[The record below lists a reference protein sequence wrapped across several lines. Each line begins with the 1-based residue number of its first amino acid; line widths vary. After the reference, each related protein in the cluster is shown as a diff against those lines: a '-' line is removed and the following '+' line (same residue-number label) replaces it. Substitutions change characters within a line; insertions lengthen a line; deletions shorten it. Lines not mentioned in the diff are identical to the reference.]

1 MLNASG
7 PDRPAEKDRF
17 NPNIHGARGA
27 FALSVFVFH
36 IANSGL
42 KGVSVPC
49 ADLIYEAAMS
59 LAFGVELFFV
69 ISGIVILGAFQ
80 RARSLPGFLI
90 DRVTRIFPVL
100 WASVLVVYALWILSG
115 RTFGSGLESAVIV
128 VANLFA
134 LPPIVR
140 VPLIHP
146 AAWSLSY
153 EFAFY
158 LLFVAFGLLALVV
171 PRRIALL
178 VVFAL
183 AVAVFWYHVRAT
195 YFIVGLAIGSG
206 FLAHRS
212 LRPLIRYPLFWLVV
226 FMAAWQGVAI
236 LVGGNIHAAIWSR
249 LASEPLLLVLSLVA
263 LVAASLAMGG
273 IDEGLG
279 WTSRALRHPVMQ
291 WLGTISF
298 SLYLW
303 QTPVLGVVKQAMSS
317 TGIVTGSGEWAQIVL
332 FLLALPPT
340 LIVSA
345 LSQRYLEIGVTN
357 WLRRHLIPRKH
368 GSHHRTIG
376 ADTSLVPL
384 PSAQEKP

>member
-1 MLNASG
+1 MPNASG

-42 KGVSVPC
+42 NGFTVPFG
-49 ADLIYEAAMS
+49 DLVYEAAMA
-59 LAFGVELFFV
+59 LAFGVDLFFV

-80 RARSLPGFLI
+80 RARSLPGFLL

-115 RTFGSGLESAVIV
+115 RTFGGGLESAAIV
-128 VANLFA
+128 AANLFA

-158 LLFVAFGLLALVV
+158 LLFFAFGLVSLVV
-171 PRRIALL
+171 RRQIALL

-183 AVAVFWYHVRAT
+183 AIAVFWYHVRAT
-195 YFIVGLAIGSG
+195 YFLVGLAIGSG
-206 FLAHRS
+206 LLAHRAF
-212 LRPLIRYPLFWLVV
+212 RPLIRYPLFWLVV
-226 FMAAWQGVAI
+226 FMAAWQTVAI
-236 LVGGNIHAAIWSR
+236 LVGGNIHSAIWSR
-249 LASEPLLLVLSLVA
+249 LASEPVLLLLALVA
-263 LVAASLAMGG
+263 LGAASLAMGG
-273 IDEGLG
+273 IHEGLG
-279 WTSRALRHPVMQ
+279 WTSRAFRHPVMQ

-303 QTPVLGVVKQAMSS
+303 QTPVLGVVKRAMSS

-345 LSQRYLEIGVTN
+345 LSQRYLEIGATN
-357 WLRRHLIPRKH
+357 WLRRRLIPRKDGNH
-368 GSHHRTIG
+368 ARTIG
-376 ADTSLVPL
+376 ADTPFVPL
-384 PSAQEKP
+384 PSIQEKP